1 MMPILLNTEYGV
13 RAKRLSMTRKFL
25 HYRSPPRA
33 DTGRLT
39 PDRSCRLYNP
49 AHAAR
54 EPPPVVKALGD
65 YAMSAARR

>member
-1 MMPILLNTEYGV
+1 MMRILLNTEYECGQKTLDD
-13 RAKRLSMTRKFL
+13 AKVSTIPSL
-25 HYRSPPRA
+25 PQA
-33 DTGRLT
+33 DTRRLT

-65 YAMSAARR
+65 YAISAARR